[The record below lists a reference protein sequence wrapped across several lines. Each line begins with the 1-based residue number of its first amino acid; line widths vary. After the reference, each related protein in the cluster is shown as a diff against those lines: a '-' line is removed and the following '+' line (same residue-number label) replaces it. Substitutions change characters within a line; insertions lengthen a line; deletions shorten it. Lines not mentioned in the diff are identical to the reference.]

1 MEKYTKIIIISLRM
15 ERFTEIDQTLKKDG
29 YTRRQL
35 FDWIQR
41 YYPHYDDHSCAW
53 ILGSL
58 LSRGVLYNAG
68 YDAYFKKGNSSI
80 CPIPKSSAVN
90 DVLTSLRRLDSEA
103 KYVCYASSD
112 LNGLLGDESCMDL
125 ILFEVE
131 KKHLYPLY
139 LELKAKTKSS
149 ILLNPTSDER
159 DRYYSEGCI
168 LLRPLPSKAPC
179 GNGKLVL
186 EKLCVDLLKSKD
198 LEAAFPLLEPQTA
211 IRKILEEY
219 DINIKTLLS
228 YAERRGVRNQMVN
241 LIYSSL
247 PNNKMKILEL
257 SSKFPKKPKEYEL

>member
-1 MEKYTKIIIISLRM
+1 M
-15 ERFTEIDQTLKKDG
+15 ERFAEIDKTLKKDG

-68 YDAYFKKGNSSI
+68 FDAYFKKGNSFE
-80 CPIPKSSAVN
+80 CPIPKSAAIQDLQS
-90 DVLTSLRRLDSEA
+90 VLRHLDPRA
-103 KYVCYASSD
+103 KYVSYSPSD
-112 LNGLLGDESCMDL
+112 LNGLLGDESCLDL
-125 ILFEVE
+125 IIFEVE

-139 LELKAKTKSS
+139 LELKAKTRSS

-159 DRYYSEGCI
+159 DRYYSDGCV

-179 GNGKLVL
+179 DNGLLAL

-198 LEAAFPLLEPQTA
+198 LEAAFPLLEPENV
-211 IRKILEEY
+211 IEKILEEY
-219 DINIKTLLS
+219 DVNIKTLLS
-228 YAERRGVRNQMVN
+228 YAERRGVRNKMIT
-241 LIYSSL
+241 LIHSSL
-247 PNNKMKILEL
+247 PSDKIKILEL
-257 SSKFPKKPKEYEL
+257 SSKFPKLSKEYLP